1 MTLKESD
8 KAILIQHR
16 IDQSRGAI
24 EDVKFLLDNK
34 KISLAA
40 NRIYYAIFYIIS
52 AVAIKNDFSTS
63 KHKQLLGWFNKNFI
77 ATKIIEKSFSKVIY
91 EAYSNREKSDYDFL
105 FELTID
111 EVSNLYEKAKQFI
124 GIVRQKFLLK

>member
-8 KAILIQHR
+8 KSILIQHR
-16 IDQSRGAI
+16 INQSLKAL

-34 KISLAA
+34 KLSLAS
-40 NRIYYAIFYIIS
+40 NRIYYAVFYIVS
-52 AVAIKNDFSTS
+52 AIAIKNDFSTS

-77 ATKIIEKSFSKVIY
+77 ASNKIDKSYSKLIY

-105 FELTID
+105 FELTFD
-111 EVSNLYEKAKQFI
+111 EINHLFDKAKEFVELI
-124 GIVRQKFLLK
+124 RKEILFN

>member
-8 KAILIQHR
+8 KDILIQHR
-16 IDQSRGAI
+16 INQSKEAL
-24 EDVKFLLDNK
+24 ENVQFLLENK
-34 KISLAA
+34 KLSLAS

-63 KHKQLLGWFNKNFI
+63 KHKQLLGWFNKNYI
-77 ATKIIEKSFSKVIY
+77 ATNKISNNYSKIIY

-105 FELTID
+105 FELTLD
-111 EVSNLYEKAKQFI
+111 EINHLYENVKEFVEIIIKKI
-124 GIVRQKFLLK
+124 LLN

>member
-1 MTLKESD
+1 MTLNESD

-16 IDQSRGAI
+16 ITQSLEAL
-24 EDVKFLLDNK
+24 ENVQFLLDNK
-34 KISLAA
+34 KLSLAS

-52 AVAIKNDFSTS
+52 AAAIKNDFSTS

-77 ATKIIEKSFSKVIY
+77 ATNKIDKKYSKLIY

-105 FELTID
+105 FELTLEEI
-111 EVSNLYEKAKQFI
+111 NLLYEKTKEFVQLI
-124 GIVRQKFLLK
+124 RKRILLE